1 MFACLVMGTRYR
13 PIFAFAGAAAA
24 FAVAVAA
31 GSLLA
36 LLPYRPAQLI
46 SAVLFLIGAVLLWR
60 QHGLAGARRGQHR
73 DRPILSPVNK
83 PGE

>member
-1 MFACLVMGTRYR
+1 MGTRYR
-13 PIFAFAGAAAA
+13 PIFVFAGAAAA
-24 FAVAVAA
+24 FAGHVALAVAA

-36 LLPYRPAQLI
+36 LLPHRPVQLI

-60 QHGLAGARRGQHR
+60 QHGHAGARRGQHR